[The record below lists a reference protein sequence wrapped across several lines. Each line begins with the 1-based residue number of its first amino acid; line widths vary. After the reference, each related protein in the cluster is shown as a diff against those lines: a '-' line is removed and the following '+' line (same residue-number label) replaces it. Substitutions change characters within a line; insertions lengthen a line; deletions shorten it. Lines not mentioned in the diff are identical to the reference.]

1 MKSTRKPSALRWLG
15 LPLAVTMA
23 VTACGSDD
31 SGGGGGGEGGDGPTE
46 IRFLIAPDPVWDYLN
61 EEGIVKEYEEKYNMK
76 INTNASWDEF
86 QFFAGGHGDIVSL
99 GTLELPILEQ
109 QTGVDTV
116 TFGRYNSFRSSPAAR
131 CDSGWETLEDVPE
144 GSKIGVNSPVSA
156 GLLWDLYTRET
167 YGYPLEVNNPDNPYE
182 MLVEDHFVM
191 PELLARGDLDVAV
204 LLPEAASPYI
214 RSGEICY
221 MYDGEP
227 SWRIIAESMLPDPEH
242 QGIMSNLFTSTKEFY
257 DENPEA
263 IDAFLAL
270 WERGIKE
277 WQGNRQAIVERYPQH
292 FTVEEQEDIDFVVDY
307 LESDKDFFAETVYMD
322 EDWIESE
329 TAIYDSMIKNGLME
343 DTEDLPEFVVEE
355 PIE

>member
-1 MKSTRKPSALRWLG
+1 MRSTRKKNALRRLSI
-15 LPLAVTMA
+15 PLAVALA
-23 VTACGSDD
+23 VTACGGSD
-31 SGGGGGGEGGDGPTE
+31 GGGGGEGGDGPTE

-61 EEGIVKEYEEKYNMK
+61 EEGIVAEYEEKYNIA

-99 GTLELPILEQ
+99 GTLELPILEER
-109 QTGVDTV
+109 TGVDTV

-144 GSKIGVNSPVSA
+144 GSKIGINSPVSA

-167 YGYPLEVNNPDNPYE
+167 YGYPLEVNNDENPYE
-182 MLVEDHFVM
+182 MLVEDHFIM

-221 MYDGEP
+221 MYEGEP
-227 SWRIIAESMLPDPEH
+227 SWRIIAESMLPNPEH
-242 QGIMSNLFTSTKEFY
+242 QGIMSNNFTSTKEFY
-257 DENPEA
+257 EENPEA
-263 IDAFLAL
+263 VAAFLAL
-270 WERGIKE
+270 WERGLKE

-307 LESDKDFFAETVYMD
+307 LEGDKDFFAETVYLD
-322 EDWIESE
+322 EEWIESE
-329 TAIYDSMIKNGLME
+329 TTIYESMIENGLME